1 MEWITEKHP
10 FNEFTS
16 KKKFKKYYKCIR
28 QENQRLCEVIGF
40 FIRHKTTHFD
50 FLCCFRINYKRG
62 FLNTIQTNAEVQSL
76 HFASKSNYLVLSQ
89 RRFSEGRSCIET
101 LKLKTKIQI
110 ESVNQIQYIG
120 PTWIMICFCS

>member
-1 MEWITEKHP
+1 MSSLAKIFSKIT
-10 FNEFTS
+10 
-16 KKKFKKYYKCIR
+16 KYIR

-40 FIRHKTTHFD
+40 FIRHKTTHFDFD

-110 ESVNQIQYIG
+110 ESVNQIYW
-120 PTWIMICFCS
+120 PDMDYDLLL